1 MARARTSP
9 SGTLK
14 SSCRLVPAGGGC
26 CVQINRPPSPK
37 FSRLETYFS
46 FPFFQTTRVVLCA
59 LRLGYRRISRS
70 TVICQLLLLLIF
82 LESSLDCTEPKPS
95 VHVSLMSKVC
105 GYPNRAL
112 VGILFSISTVFFW
125 TFRLVL
131 VMGTHS
137 LNRRNRPGVLVQ
149 KAPEASEL
157 AVRRLHPTG
166 TSAKHSSNSLWQG
179 WWFGRPVITI
189 LGPQLLQLR
198 VFALDSAI

>member
-1 MARARTSP
+1 METIAKPIPRLRTRFRTMARARTSP

-105 GYPNRAL
+105 RYPNRAL

-125 TFRLVL
+125 TFRLAL
-131 VMGTHS
+131 ATGSRTESTYLTHFS
-137 LNRRNRPGVLVQ
+137 R
-149 KAPEASEL
+149 
-157 AVRRLHPTG
+157 TG
-166 TSAKHSSNSLWQG
+166 PIHQR
-179 WWFGRPVITI
+179 F
-189 LGPQLLQLR
+189 LL
-198 VFALDSAI
+198 

>member
-1 MARARTSP
+1 MLLIPQPRSGPVLVASNSRTHYPRGVTGSTSAANVFSHPNVFSHLSRRARCSCSMETTSRPIPRLGARFRTMARARTSP

-14 SSCRLVPAGGGC
+14 SSCRLVPTGGGC

-112 VGILFSISTVFFW
+112 VGILFS
-125 TFRLVL
+125 
-131 VMGTHS
+131 
-137 LNRRNRPGVLVQ
+137 
-149 KAPEASEL
+149 
-157 AVRRLHPTG
+157 
-166 TSAKHSSNSLWQG
+166 
-179 WWFGRPVITI
+179 
-189 LGPQLLQLR
+189 
-198 VFALDSAI
+198 